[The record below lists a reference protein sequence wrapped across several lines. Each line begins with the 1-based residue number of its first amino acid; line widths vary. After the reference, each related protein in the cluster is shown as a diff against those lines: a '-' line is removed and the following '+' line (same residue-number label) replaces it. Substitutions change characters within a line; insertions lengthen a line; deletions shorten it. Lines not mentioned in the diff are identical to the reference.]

1 MRCAVSG
8 GRYEERLINGISRLV
23 VNAIIGRD
31 IATNQCWGGHDDIDD
46 AEDGSFD
53 VMALS
58 LTNIDWGSGYKVK
71 R

>member
-1 MRCAVSG
+1 MRDPAS
-8 GRYEERLINGISRLV
+8 YFL
-23 VNAIIGRD
+23 NAIIGRD
-31 IATNQCWGGHDDIDD
+31 IATDQCWGGHDAIDD

-58 LTNIDWGSGYKVK
+58 LTNTDWGSGYKVK